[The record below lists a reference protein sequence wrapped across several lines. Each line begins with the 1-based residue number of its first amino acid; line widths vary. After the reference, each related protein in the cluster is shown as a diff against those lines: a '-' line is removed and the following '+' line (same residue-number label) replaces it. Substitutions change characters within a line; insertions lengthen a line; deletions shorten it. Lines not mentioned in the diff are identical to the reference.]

1 MKSGSRLFLMGA
13 AVVMLAALDLALA
26 LAAPIMRDAAVTS
39 AEPT

>member
-1 MKSGSRLFLMGA
+1 MKSGSRLFFMGA

-26 LAAPIMRDAAVTS
+26 APIMRDAAATS